1 MQTKALILT
10 YSFTYNLSTC
20 LTIFFQL
27 SCQTINYTKLDFFFE
42 NKDRNKIRFNLTK
55 ILPIKMI
62 KKKCSFIN

>member
-27 SCQTINYTKLDFFFE
+27 SCQTINYTKLDFF
-42 NKDRNKIRFNLTK
+42 
-55 ILPIKMI
+55 
-62 KKKCSFIN
+62 